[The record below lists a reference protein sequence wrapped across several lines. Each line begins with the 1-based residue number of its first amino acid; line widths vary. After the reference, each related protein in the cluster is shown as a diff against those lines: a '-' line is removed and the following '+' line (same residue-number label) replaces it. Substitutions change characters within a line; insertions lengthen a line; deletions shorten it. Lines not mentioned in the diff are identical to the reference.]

1 MLSLFADQLRSIDLT
16 LLPFTLNVNSSF
28 TSKPA
33 RRIFPAFFYYLD
45 ANVDFGICIWY
56 CIGNKRTSDAT
67 KRRNIPSTPC
77 YDEPFEPF
85 PFLWAVR
92 GSKKCLYLRKRNAAV
107 IFIRR
112 SKTFYGGM
120 NFLLFFFLSLH
131 FPSES
136 TSILADYKYE
146 YRIRI
151 DHRFLH
157 RWFTGRPVQ
166 QRWSYE
172 YFSTI
177 RFRQPAS
184 HRPFALLH
192 HDLRLFRIIRHKF
205 WHCCSIRKL
214 QFYA

>member
-1 MLSLFADQLRSIDLT
+1 MQLKEATFLRHRVTMNLSNPFLFFGQFAAQKNVYTYARGTQQWYLYAAVK
-16 LLPFTLNVNSSF
+16 PFTVGW
-28 TSKPA
+28 T
-33 RRIFPAFFYYLD
+33 FF
-45 ANVDFGICIWY
+45 
-56 CIGNKRTSDAT
+56 S
-67 KRRNIPSTPC
+67 
-77 YDEPFEPF
+77 
-85 PFLWAVR
+85 
-92 GSKKCLYLRKRNAAV
+92 
-107 IFIRR
+107 
-112 SKTFYGGM
+112 
-120 NFLLFFFLSLH
+120 FFFLSLH

>member
-67 KRRNIPSTPC
+67 KRSNIPSTPC

-120 NFLLFFFLSLH
+120 NFLLFFFFVASFSFGVDVDFGRLQ
-131 FPSES
+131 
-136 TSILADYKYE
+136 
-146 YRIRI
+146 IRI
-151 DHRFLH
+151 PNTNRSPVFAQVIYGK
-157 RWFTGRPVQ
+157 TGTTTLVVRIFFDD
-166 QRWSYE
+166 SL
-172 YFSTI
+172 ST
-177 RFRQPAS
+177 AS
-184 HRPFALLH
+184 LSSSLCAL
-192 HDLRLFRIIRHKF
+192 
-205 WHCCSIRKL
+205 
-214 QFYA
+214 AP